1 MEKILRWMN
10 FLLNCFINTC
20 MIVALIIVVLYFVWG
35 ITPQTVVERSSF
47 FFSESWKIITG
58 KSGPSEPEKPE
69 VVTQAQVEKAR
80 QYIHYSTK

>member
-20 MIVALIIVVLYFVWG
+20 LLFALFIVAMYFIWG
-35 ITPQTVVERSSF
+35 VTPQTVVERGGY

-58 KSGPSEPEKPE
+58 QSGPEEPVP
-69 VVTQAQVEKAR
+69 VVSKKQLNEAEPH
-80 QYIHYSTK
+80 IHHVSK